1 MHLYDKLIDLCQK
14 RGVDVATA
22 YKAMNINKGTVSVWK
37 KSALDGVPVIPSAKI
52 AKKLSEY
59 FEMPVEY
66 FLYSDYPLVPEH
78 EKKLTPIDGGER
90 NYGDS
95 VLMDAFKR
103 ADESTREAI
112 LLLLKLK

>member
-1 MHLYDKLIDLCQK
+1 VELCQK

-22 YKAMNINKGTVSVWK
+22 YKAMNINKGTISVWK
-37 KSALDGVPVIPSAKI
+37 KCAADGEPVIPSTKI
-52 AKKLSEY
+52 AKKLAEY

-66 FLYSDYPLVPEH
+66 FLYSDYPLDSEH
-78 EKKLTPIDGGER
+78 EKKPTPDEGGER

-95 VLMDAFKR
+95 VLMDAFKQ
-103 ADESTREAI
+103 ADESTQEAI

>member
-1 MHLYDKLIDLCQK
+1 VELCQK

-22 YKAMNINKGTVSVWK
+22 YKAMNINKGTISVWK
-37 KSALDGVPVIPSAKI
+37 KCATVGEPVIPSTKI
-52 AKKLSEY
+52 AKKLAAY

-66 FLYSDYPLVPEH
+66 FLYSDYQPDLGQ
-78 EKKLTPIDGGER
+78 EKKPTPDEGGER

-95 VLMDAFKR
+95 VLMDAFKQ